1 MSQKDVLLYE
11 KTGKI
16 GRVIINRPKAR
27 NAFNQELVENLGE
40 FIVGGSGSGH
50 ERDCNQR
57 RG

>member
-1 MSQKDVLLYE
+1 MSQTDVLLYE

-16 GRVIINRPKAR
+16 GRVIINRPKDR
-27 NAFNQELVENLGE
+27 NAFN
-40 FIVGGSGSGH
+40 